1 MVQLAPDVGD
11 SRTAGEIGG
20 SRVVLV
26 GDVVAYCSSGG
37 AWSPALVTRTWAM
50 RDAAPAISL
59 VFISRDAELT
69 DEHGREVERRTLVT
83 HWPGDSRTAGDGD
96 SRTGGEQHG
105 PCWQFLAP
113 QAGDSSDRPVSD
125 STRTE
130 GERGCG
136 TIHA

>member
-1 MVQLAPDVGD
+1 MVQLAPDAGD
-11 SRTAGEIGG
+11 

-59 VFISRDAELT
+59 VFISRDAEST

-83 HWPGDSRTAGDGD
+83 HRAAG
-96 SRTGGEQHG
+96 ENG

>member
-83 HWPGDSRTAGDGD
+83 HWPGDSRAAG
-96 SRTGGEQHG
+96 ENG

>member
-11 SRTAGEIGG
+11 

-83 HWPGDSRTAGDGD
+83 HWPGN
-96 SRTGGEQHG
+96 SRTGGEVEPNG